1 MTRDTLTIL
10 DPRLQRTELRDQL
23 CGPQPEEPNSP
34 GQTEG
39 GRGNLGRDL
48 HSSWNGKSGSERD

>member
-1 MTRDTLTIL
+1 MNTC
-10 DPRLQRTELRDQL
+10 LQRAELRDQL

-39 GRGNLGRDL
+39 HRGNMGGDL
-48 HSSWNGKSGSERD
+48 HSP